1 MDGRPVHRKSQR
13 HGQDAGMSEVTRWFC
28 LGWKQTRLKLQGL
41 IWDLRSVICDLW
53 SLIWDLWSEI
63 CDLWSEIWD
72 LWSEI
77 SDLWSEICDL
87 RSEISEMFLIKWTVT
102 ERLVSS
108 CSSRLLP
115 ARIMRFPTGG
125 ERPLSAPLL
134 QHLTSGQL
142 PIKLEGKEVFEYDDG
157 RLF

>member
-1 MDGRPVHRKSQR
+1 
-13 HGQDAGMSEVTRWFC
+13 
-28 LGWKQTRLKLQGL
+28 
-41 IWDLRSVICDLW
+41 
-53 SLIWDLWSEI
+53 
-63 CDLWSEIWD
+63 
-72 LWSEI
+72 
-77 SDLWSEICDL
+77 
-87 RSEISEMFLIKWTVT
+87 MFLIKRTVT